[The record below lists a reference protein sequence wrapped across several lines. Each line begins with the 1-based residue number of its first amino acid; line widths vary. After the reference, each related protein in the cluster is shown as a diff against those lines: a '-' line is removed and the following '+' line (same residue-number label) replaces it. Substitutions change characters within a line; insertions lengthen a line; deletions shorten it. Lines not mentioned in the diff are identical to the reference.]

1 MGIADDVKY
10 LEEMYNGAIDDC
22 NELRRERSRLMDKCC
37 KHVKEIE
44 DIKVGYNYAKERICE
59 LLDEKIEY
67 GETIRRLT
75 IELNNTKKDR
85 NNIEQILTTV
95 QRREDKLREEN
106 STLQKTK
113 KSLESMLD
121 LCESSCSTCK
131 KHDEF
136 KNRVVTLER
145 RISYKN
151 TIISNRDR
159 TIDELSSKL
168 DTAVA
173 AMRLWRDRWA
183 SLVPYCTLAYPRNLS
198 K

>member
-1 MGIADDVKY
+1 MGIADDVKE
-10 LEEMYNGAIDDC
+10 LEDN
-22 NELRRERSRLMDKCC
+22 
-37 KHVKEIE
+37 
-44 DIKVGYNYAKERICE
+44 YNYAKERICE

-67 GETIRRLT
+67 GKTIRRLT
-75 IELNNTKKDR
+75 IELNDTKKDR

-95 QRREDKLREEN
+95 QRREDKAREEN
-106 STLQKTK
+106 LSLAESK
-113 KSLESMLD
+113 KKLESMLD

-173 AMRLWRDRWA
+173 AMHLWRDRWA
-183 SLVPYCTLAYPRNLS
+183 SLVPYCTLAYPRNLP